1 MPGRVNMQE
10 FIIDHLI
17 LKDDIDIRIEKS
29 ILSIIC
35 QIREW

>member
-17 LKDDIDIRIEKS
+17 LKDDIDIRIEKVS
-29 ILSIIC
+29 YL
-35 QIREW
+35 